1 MVCDNIVAFGV
12 SIMSLDWL
20 IFLAFASGSLLFT
33 AGTYLLLNHYS
44 RRIASTLF
52 AVGLAVT
59 LMAGLAGAER
69 LYRKF
74 VSFTETEQT
83 VASAVAEPLKQS
95 LLSQPRYRDPKR
107 LALYEAK
114 AFSQNGEDG
123 IIAEIF
129 QRIGTTNRYFTEF
142 GSADGRENNTVLLL
156 RQGWHGLWM
165 DVNPDLVRA
174 AEGYF
179 RREVNSKQLQIV
191 RAFITKENIQD
202 LFRKAGV
209 PAEFDLLSID
219 IDRNDYYVWEAIR
232 EFRPRAVVIEYN
244 AIFPPTVDWVIE
256 YDANAMWDVTSRYG
270 ASLAA
275 LERLGRTKGYSL
287 VGCNLT
293 GVNAF
298 FVRNDLVGDKFSAPY
313 TAANHYEP
321 ARDKIPVGV
330 GGVSPRRP

>member
-1 MVCDNIVAFGV
+1 
-12 SIMSLDWL
+12 MSLNWL
-20 IFLAFASGSLLFT
+20 ILFALASGFLLFA
-33 AGTYLLLNHYS
+33 AGTYLLLTHYS

-52 AVGLAVT
+52 AVGLAVA

-74 VSFTETEQT
+74 ASFTKAEEI
-83 VASAVAEPLKQS
+83 VASAASELVKQS

-107 LALYEAK
+107 LTPYEAK
-114 AFSQNGEDG
+114 VFSENGEDG

-142 GSADGRENNTVLLL
+142 GSSDGMENNTVLLL

-165 DVNPDLVRA
+165 DTDRDAVRT

-179 RREVNSKQLQIV
+179 KREVESKQLQIV
-191 RAFITKENIQD
+191 RAFITSENIQD

-244 AIFPPTVDWVIE
+244 AIFPPTVDWVVE
-256 YDANAMWDVTSRYG
+256 YDANAMFDRTSRFG

-275 LERLGRTKGYSL
+275 VERLGRTKGYSL

-293 GVNAF
+293 GLNAF
-298 FVRNDLVGDKFSAPY
+298 FVRNDLVGDKFAAPY

-321 ARDKIPVGV
+321 AWGKSPLGWGRMV
-330 GGVSPRRP
+330 PRRP

>member
-1 MVCDNIVAFGV
+1 M
-12 SIMSLDWL
+12 WL
-20 IFLAFASGSLLFT
+20 TWLFFFAFASGFLLFA
-33 AGTYLLLNHYS
+33 AGTYLLLTHYS
-44 RRIASTLF
+44 RRVASALF

-59 LMAGLAGAER
+59 LMAGLVGAKR

-74 VSFTETEQT
+74 VSFAEYLTETEES
-83 VASAVAEPLKQS
+83 VASATAELVKQG

-107 LALYEAK
+107 LAPYEAK

-129 QRIGTTNRYFTEF
+129 QRIDTTNRYFTEF
-142 GSADGRENNTVLLL
+142 GSSEGMENNTVLLL

-165 DVNPDLVRA
+165 DANRDLVRT

-179 RREVNSKQLQIV
+179 KREVESKQLQIV
-191 RAFITKENIQD
+191 RALITKENIQD

-219 IDRNDYYVWEAIR
+219 IDRNDYHVWEAIR
-232 EFRPRAVVIEYN
+232 EFRPRTVVIEYN
-244 AIFPPTVDWVIE
+244 AMFPPTVDWVIE
-256 YDANAMWDVTSRYG
+256 YDANAMWDGTSRTG

-293 GVNAF
+293 GQNAF
-298 FVRNDLVGDKFSAPY
+298 FVRNDLVGDKFAAPY

-321 ARDKIPVGV
+321 PRDKIPMGW
-330 GGVSPRRP
+330 GGVFPRRP

>member
-1 MVCDNIVAFGV
+1 M
-12 SIMSLDWL
+12 
-20 IFLAFASGSLLFT
+20 
-33 AGTYLLLNHYS
+33 
-44 RRIASTLF
+44 
-52 AVGLAVT
+52 
-59 LMAGLAGAER
+59 
-69 LYRKF
+69 
-74 VSFTETEQT
+74 
-83 VASAVAEPLKQS
+83 
-95 LLSQPRYRDPKR
+95 
-107 LALYEAK
+107 
-114 AFSQNGEDG
+114 
-123 IIAEIF
+123 
-129 QRIGTTNRYFTEF
+129 
-142 GSADGRENNTVLLL
+142 ENNTVLLL

-165 DVNPDLVRA
+165 DARADFVRT

-179 RREVNSKQLQIV
+179 KREIESKQLQIV
-191 RAFITKENIQD
+191 RAFITKENIQN

-244 AIFPPTVDWVIE
+244 AIFPPSVDWVIE
-256 YDANAMWDVTSRYG
+256 YDANAVWDRTSRFG

-298 FVRNDLVGDKFSAPY
+298 FVRNDLVGDKFAAPY

-321 ARDKIPVGV
+321 ARYNIPMGS
-330 GGVSPRRP
+330 GATFPRCP